1 MPLNELFSIS
11 FIMLSLAIYAVMF
24 ALKTAAEFALKDKAK
39 SKVWTDLVL
48 PIAPVLI
55 GAVVGHF
62 ATLGVVTGL
71 VAGLLSGLVYRVA
84 KSFLIQ
90 KVTPESTDQPSNDVN
105 P

>member
-1 MPLNELFSIS
+1 MMPLELIFSVS

-24 ALKTAAEFALKDKAK
+24 ALKTAGEFILKDKAK

-48 PIAPVLI
+48 PIAPVCI

-62 ATLGVVTGL
+62 AALGILAGL
-71 VAGLLSGLVYRVA
+71 VAGLMSGLVYRVA

-90 KVTPESTDQPSNDVN
+90 KVSPEPTDQPTIK
-105 P
+105 